1 MLFTKEELILFKQ
14 FDGSIDNFI
23 ESINKKEEHEKIIN
37 IVCNELD
44 ITFEKLIAKTRERNI
59 VITRQILIYLLYY
72 YTSLSIEK
80 IGKMVGDRDH
90 SSVIF
95 SVRKIK
101 SYFDVYSDFRKEI
114 LAIEEKI
121 TATGIE
127 RKIAI
132 GKSRKNIMF

>member
-14 FDGSIDNFI
+14 FDGNIDAFI

-37 IVCNELD
+37 IVCKELD
-44 ITFEKLIAKTRERNI
+44 ITFDKLIAKTRERNI

-127 RKIAI
+127 RKTAI